1 MNRPLPDPRQ
11 IYAARARV
19 AADNRKRGAL
29 NAHLPNAGEARRR
42 RGAAV
47 PVAVHRGYPRWADL
61 SPLLFALIG
70 EDGAL
75 EFASRLMDALGALDK
90 GQAAYGTFEP
100 TRKQA
105 VDIWVEL
112 QAKAAP
118 TAAELDALFTSIFT
132 ALDRW
137 LPRDDGKLPPDGS
150 EVGNG
155 N

>member
-75 EFASRLMDALGALDK
+75 EFATELMDALVGLD
-90 GQAAYGTFEP
+90 QNMAATEHF
-100 TRKQA
+100 
-105 VDIWVEL
+105 
-112 QAKAAP
+112 KAARDKAAGNWAEIQEKDAP
-118 TAAELDALFTSIFT
+118 TAADFDALFTSIFL
-132 ALDRW
+132 AVDRW
-137 LPRDDGKLPPDGS
+137 LPRDDGKLPPGGS